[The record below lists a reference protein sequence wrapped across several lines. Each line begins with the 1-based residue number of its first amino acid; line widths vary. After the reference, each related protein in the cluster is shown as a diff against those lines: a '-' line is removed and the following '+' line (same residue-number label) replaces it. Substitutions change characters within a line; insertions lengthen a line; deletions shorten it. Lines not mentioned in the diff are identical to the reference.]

1 MLQPV
6 SRQASEVRLGRL
18 CPDDAASVARLLDQ
32 LGYPTDEA
40 EARDRI
46 AAWTG
51 DERGAVFGA
60 SVDDRLAGCAAIY
73 VVPFFERPGARAR
86 LVALVV
92 DAEYRRRGIAELLVE
107 QARKF
112 ARDRGAVEIE
122 VLSRRTRP
130 DAYPFYTNVGF
141 ADVSERARRYL
152 SEL

>member
-6 SRQASEVRLGRL
+6 SRQASEVRVGRL

-60 SVDDRLAGCAAIY
+60 IVDDRLAGCAAIY
-73 VVPFFERPGARAR
+73 VMPFFERAGARAR

-92 DAEYRRRGIAELLVE
+92 DAEYRRRGIAQLLVE
-107 QARKF
+107 QAREF

>member
-18 CPDDAASVARLLDQ
+18 RPDDAASVARLLDQ

-51 DERGAVFGA
+51 EGRGAVFGA
-60 SVDDRLAGCAAIY
+60 RVDDRLAGCAAIY

-92 DAEYRRRGIAELLVE
+92 DAEYRRQGIAELLVE
-107 QARKF
+107 QAREF
-112 ARDRGAVEIE
+112 ARDRGAVEME

-130 DAYPFYTNVGF
+130 DAYPFYTKVGF

>member
-18 CPDDAASVARLLDQ
+18 RPDDAASVARLLDQ

-51 DERGAVFGA
+51 EGRGAVFGA
-60 SVDDRLAGCAAIY
+60 RVDDRLAGCAAIY

-92 DAEYRRRGIAELLVE
+92 DAEYRRQGIAELLVE
-107 QARKF
+107 QAREF
-112 ARDRGAVEIE
+112 ARDRGAVEME